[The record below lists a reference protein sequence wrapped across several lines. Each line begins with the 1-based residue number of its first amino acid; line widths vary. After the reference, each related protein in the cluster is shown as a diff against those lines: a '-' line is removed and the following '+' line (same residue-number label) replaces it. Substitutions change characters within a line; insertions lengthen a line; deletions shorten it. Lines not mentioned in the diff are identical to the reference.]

1 MSAELLVNVTP
12 FEVRI
17 ARIENGMAEE
27 LYIERTRGKGLRGN
41 MYWGKV
47 QRVIPGIQAA
57 FVDIGLE
64 KSGFLYAGDVPGA
77 RLESSIIETDD
88 ESDENDEKEQEG
100 DDHNL
105 NEYHYKHNIAPIGQ
119 MLSDRQELLVQVSR
133 EPISSKGPRITGM
146 VSLAG
151 RYLVFL
157 PEMDHVGIARRM
169 EGDEE
174 RERLLAI
181 GQQIK
186 TEKGGLIIRT
196 VAEGHSQEELQQDLN
211 FLVRLWEDIAKR
223 KEKAAAGSMIHT
235 ELSLY
240 LKVMR
245 DFVDDEVVK
254 IHVDSKEAYKSMKKF
269 ARRFMPEVEKRLF
282 YYPGDRP
289 IFDVYGVEEEV
300 DRALKRKVSLK
311 SGGSIVIDQA
321 EALIAIDV
329 NSGGFVGSRNLEE
342 TSFKTNLE
350 AVHEIVHQ
358 LRLRNLGGIIV
369 LDFIDMQDKDNQNK
383 VMEVLEEALK
393 RDKTKTFALPF
404 TSLGLV
410 QLTRKRTRDSLGR
423 MLQTECSRCNSTG
436 LHKSMQTI
444 CYQLFREIVAE
455 ARAYPS
461 EKLMVIAH
469 PRLIDLMLGEESD
482 MVSQLEK
489 FLDKEI
495 SFKQDAQLAP
505 DRYEVVLL

>member
-1 MSAELLVNVTP
+1 MSTELLVNVTP
-12 FEVRI
+12 FEIRI
-17 ARIENGMAEE
+17 ARVENGLAEE
-27 LYIERTRGKGLRGN
+27 LHIERTCGKGLRGN
-41 MYWGKV
+41 IYLGKV

-64 KSGFLYAGDVPGA
+64 KSGFLYAGDVPGSRA
-77 RLESSIIETDD
+77 TPKPI
-88 ESDENDEKEQEG
+88 ENDDAETEHRTYE
-100 DDHNL
+100 DDYRL
-105 NEYHYKHNIAPIGQ
+105 NIAPIGQ
-119 MLSDRQELLVQVSR
+119 LLREGQELLVQVSR

-157 PEMDHVGIARRM
+157 PDVNHVGIAKRLM
-169 EGDEE
+169 DETE
-174 RERLLAI
+174 RARLLTIAE
-181 GQQIK
+181 QIK
-186 TEKGGLIIRT
+186 TTQGGLIIRT

-211 FLVRLWEDIAKR
+211 FLIRLWTDIEKR
-223 KEKAAAGSMIHT
+223 KTNAGPASMIHT
-235 ELSLY
+235 ELNLF
-240 LKVMR
+240 LRVMR
-245 DFVDDEVVK
+245 DFVDDEVEK
-254 IHVDSKEAYKSMKKF
+254 IHIDSKEAYRSMKQF
-269 ARRFMPEVEKRLF
+269 AENFMPEVGKRLF

-289 IFDVYGVEEEV
+289 IFDIYGVEEEI
-300 DRALKRKVSLK
+300 DRALQRQVRLK

-329 NSGGFVGSRNLEE
+329 NSGSFVGSRNLEE

-369 LDFIDMQDKDNQNK
+369 IDFIDMLDENNRDKVFDVFN
-383 VMEVLEEALK
+383 EALK
-393 RDKTKTFALPF
+393 RDKTKTCALPF

-423 MLQTECSRCNSTG
+423 MLQMACLRCDSTG
-436 LHKSMQTI
+436 LTKSMQTI

-455 ARAYPS
+455 AKAYPCQ
-461 EKLMVIAH
+461 KLLVIAH
-469 PRLIDLMLGEESD
+469 PTLIDLMLGEENE
-482 MVSQLEK
+482 MVVLLEK
-489 FLDKEI
+489 FLSKEI
-495 SFKQDAQLAP
+495 SFKQDTEFAE

>member
-1 MSAELLVNVTP
+1 MSTELLVNVAP
-12 FEVRI
+12 FETRI
-17 ARIENGMAEE
+17 SRVENGMAEE
-27 LYIERTRGKGLRGN
+27 LYVERTRGKGLRGN

-64 KSGFLYAGDVPGA
+64 KSGFLYAGDIPGA
-77 RLESSIIETDD
+77 RSENVSLEADSEDD
-88 ESDENDEKEQEG
+88 ENKEVSDDTSTEINDEHQRQ
-100 DDHNL
+100 
-105 NEYHYKHNIAPIGQ
+105 NIAPISQLLRDGQ
-119 MLSDRQELLVQVSR
+119 EMLVQVSR
-133 EPISSKGPRITGM
+133 EPISSKGPRITGL

-157 PEMDHVGIARRM
+157 PELDHIGIARRL
-169 EGDEE
+169 EDETE
-174 RERLLAI
+174 RERLLNIAE
-181 GQQIK
+181 QIK
-186 TEKGGLIIRT
+186 TDKGGLIIRT
-196 VAEGHSQEELQQDLN
+196 VAEGHSFEDLQQDLL
-211 FLVRLWEDIAKR
+211 FLMRLWEDIEQR
-223 KEKAAAGSMIHT
+223 KNKSAPGSMVHT
-235 ELSLY
+235 ELNLY
-240 LKVMR
+240 LRVMR
-245 DFVDDEVVK
+245 DFVDDEVEK
-254 IHVDSKEAYKSMKKF
+254 IHIDSKEAYLSMKNF
-269 ARRFMPEVEKRLF
+269 AKRFMPEVAKRLF

-300 DRALKRKVSLK
+300 NRALKRKVGLK

-329 NSGGFVGSRNLEE
+329 NSGSFVGSRNLEE

-350 AVHEIVHQ
+350 AVHEVVHQ

-369 LDFIDMQDKDNQNK
+369 IDFIDMQDEENQQK
-383 VMEVLEEALK
+383 VMEVLMEALK
-393 RDKTKTFALPF
+393 RDKTKTFVLPF

-423 MLQTECSRCNSTG
+423 MLQMECTRCDSTG
-436 LHKSMQTI
+436 LTKSMQTI

-469 PRLIDLMLGEESD
+469 PSLIDLMLGEESD
-482 MVSQLEK
+482 MVAQLET
-489 FLDKEI
+489 FLGKEI
-495 SFKQDAQLAP
+495 SFKQDVKFST

>member
-1 MSAELLVNVTP
+1 MSTELLVNVAP
-12 FEVRI
+12 FETRI
-17 ARIENGMAEE
+17 ARVENGMAEE
-27 LYIERTRGKGLRGN
+27 LYVERTRGKGLRGN

-57 FVDIGLE
+57 FVDIGME
-64 KSGFLYAGDVPGA
+64 KSGFLYAGDLPGA
-77 RLESSIIETDD
+77 RTENEPLEADDD
-88 ESDENDEKEQEG
+88 ESKEDDLQEEQSR
-100 DDHNL
+100 N
-105 NEYHYKHNIAPIGQ
+105 NIAPIGQ
-119 MLSDRQELLVQVSR
+119 LLREGQEILVQVSR
-133 EPISSKGPRITGM
+133 EPISSKGPRLTGL

-157 PEMDHVGIARRM
+157 PELDHVGIARRL
-169 EGDEE
+169 EDDVE
-174 RERLLAI
+174 RERLLKI
-181 GQQIK
+181 GHSIK
-186 TEKGGLIIRT
+186 TDKGGLIIRT
-196 VAEGHSQEELQQDLN
+196 VAEGHTLEELQQDLQ
-211 FLVRLWEDIAKR
+211 FLIRLWEDIAKR
-223 KEKAAAGSMIHT
+223 KKNAGPGSMVHT
-235 ELSLY
+235 ELNLY

-245 DFVDDEVVK
+245 DFVDDEVEK
-254 IHVDSKEAYKSMKKF
+254 IHIDSKEAYQSMKKF
-269 ARRFMPEVEKRLF
+269 SKRFMPEVAKRLY

-289 IFDVYGVEEEV
+289 IFDVYGVEEEIN
-300 DRALKRKVSLK
+300 RALKRKVSLK

-329 NSGGFVGSRNLEE
+329 NSGSFVGSRNLEE

-350 AVHEIVHQ
+350 AVHEVVHQ

-369 LDFIDMQDKDNQNK
+369 IDFIDMQDEENQKK
-383 VMEVLEEALK
+383 VLEVLGEALK

-423 MLQTECSRCNSTG
+423 MLQTECIRCDGTG
-436 LHKSMQTI
+436 LNKSMQTI

-469 PRLIDLMLGEESD
+469 PSLIDLMLSEESE
-482 MVSQLEK
+482 MVAQLEE
-489 FLDKEI
+489 FLGKEI
-495 SFKQDAQLAP
+495 SFKQDAQFEP
-505 DRYEVVLL
+505 DRYEVVLQ

>member
-12 FEVRI
+12 FETRI
-17 ARIENGMAEE
+17 SRVENGLAEE

-41 MYWGKV
+41 MYLGKV

-64 KSGFLYAGDVPGA
+64 KAGFLYAGDIPGA
-77 RLESSIIETDD
+77 RTENVAPETEDD
-88 ESDENDEKEQEG
+88 ENESKAADDDTSLG
-100 DDHNL
+100 DS
-105 NEYHYKHNIAPIGQ
+105 YRQNIMPIGQ
-119 MLSDRQELLVQVSR
+119 LLREGQEILVQVSR
-133 EPISSKGPRITGM
+133 EPISSKGPRLTAM

-157 PEMDHVGIARRM
+157 PELDHIGIARRL
-169 EGDEE
+169 EDESE
-174 RERLLAI
+174 RERLLSIADK
-181 GQQIK
+181 IK
-186 TEKGGLIIRT
+186 SDKGGLIIRT
-196 VAEGHSQEELQQDLN
+196 VAEGHTEAELQQDLN
-211 FLVRLWEDIAKR
+211 FLIRLWEEIDKQ
-223 KEKAAAGSMIHT
+223 KKNAAPSSMIHT
-235 ELSLY
+235 ELNLY

-245 DFVDDEVVK
+245 DFVDDEVTK
-254 IHVDSKEAYKSMKKF
+254 IHIDSKEAYQSMKRF
-269 ARRFMPEVEKRLF
+269 AKRFMPEVSKRLY

-300 DRALKRKVSLK
+300 NRALKRQVSLK

-321 EALIAIDV
+321 EALIAIDI
-329 NSGGFVGSRNLEE
+329 NSGSFVGSRNLEE

-369 LDFIDMQDKDNQNK
+369 IDFIDMQDKENQSR
-383 VMEVLEEALK
+383 VMEVLEEALE
-393 RDKTKTFALPF
+393 RDKTKTKALPF
-404 TSLGLV
+404 TELGLV

-423 MLQTECSRCNSTG
+423 MLQLECTRCDSTG
-436 LHKSMQTI
+436 LTKSMQTV

-469 PRLIDLMLGEESD
+469 PKLIDLMLGEENE
-482 MVSQLEK
+482 MVIQLEV
-489 FLDKEI
+489 FLGKEI
-495 SFKQDAQLAP
+495 SFKQDVQFAA